1 MHWRPWAGVLLLL
14 TLASATV
21 LVPSSGAFVTE
32 NMGLVRTYSPP
43 FRIHPISDVDTD
55 PDSDYALIARSQ
67 DGVIAWNIET
77 GKAIKII
84 SPSASAVVAVNIIGD
99 RYLAVTESGLL
110 MALDLETA
118 YSIWTMD
125 VMTGAARVTAVSEYE
140 SQLAV
145 VGLDTDSDM
154 TITFVDMMTLDKIFL
169 LSRDLPEDLATQ
181 IPTSAFWLPSS
192 MASGYGPFT
201 LLVGTNLGQIW
212 AVESSGDTTLILD
225 LGSTVV
231 GMGHS
236 RGDVVINAATRD
248 GKIHSISVF
257 QGRSVFYMETD
268 FQGSRHLVGFD
279 QFGDRV
285 AVGGS
290 NGHIEIWNITKRY
303 RTQTLRLHNYSIADV
318 VWKDGSNLVSAA
330 GFGKVALWGPDTDG
344 DLYADSRDA
353 FPTDA
358 TEHTDSD
365 GDGVGDNRDMF
376 MMDPS
381 EWKDTDN
388 DGVGDNA
395 DIFPKDPTEWA
406 DTDGDGAGDN
416 SDFIPSVDNGI
427 AAGVFL
433 LGVGMVASVPVVRMV
448 TANRRRTRRDREEAI
463 RWIEQLGLEPVPSIR
478 TPSGKDVLD
487 RAVEALRV
495 RTNANPRLL
504 GETIEAR
511 DTMVLNTMVA
521 LRVQE
526 EISQRGGVGA
536 DAAMARSVQLRDQ
549 LQELDDERKRLDKI
563 SKSYWD
569 VQEGVDQAGM
579 DTWPDLSGVEGFLK
593 PLRARVQVLD
603 NTLAYFR
610 KSSIVKIGEE
620 ATKDVRGAYLVASK
634 ELRIKGSDKL
644 VGVKVGVPPK
654 PEIVVP
660 EGERGDTSPLSTP
673 PQMGMLRTRQ
683 AMLNREDTADLV
695 VTVDNTL
702 AEDLEEL
709 AVEFTIA
716 GDRLRH
722 KGPHRVVLGNLATG
736 RSEAATFQMRVAS
749 APDPEDDPGELTRV
763 LATVSAKAGTR
774 KVRQELPA
782 KATTLVSS
790 TIHRPG
796 ELDWV
801 PVEGTIGRRGV
812 RFPRVPSK
820 IVLETLEF
828 PYGLMPV
835 MEGDLAG
842 GGTWRLFVSRTEE
855 ERPIIVAIAVMP
867 GPEHVELMVEVR
879 GPEHFPARDLAEEV
893 IDTVRFAVL
902 SDRRLRLRGEDK
914 PMSRERVLQMSKM
927 VAEAYYLGSPEMGYG
942 VNGEDGVLPS

>member
-1 MHWRPWAGVLLLL
+1 MYWRPWAGLLLL
-14 TLASATV
+14 LILASATV
-21 LVPSSGAFVTE
+21 LVPSSGAVNAD
-32 NMGLVRTYSPP
+32 NMGLARTYDPP
-43 FRIHPISDVDTD
+43 ISIHPISDVDTH

-67 DGVIAWNIET
+67 EGVIAWNIET
-77 GKAIKII
+77 GKAIIMV
-84 SPSASAVVAVNIIGD
+84 SASASAIVAVDIVGD
-99 RYLAVTESGLL
+99 RYLAVTESGRL

-118 YSIWTMD
+118 NSIWTMD
-125 VMTGAARVTAVSEYE
+125 VMAGAVRVTAVSEYE
-140 SQLAV
+140 KQMAV

-154 TITFVDMMTLDKIFL
+154 TITFVDMVTLETIFL
-169 LSRDLPEDLATQ
+169 LSRDLPEDLTTQ
-181 IPTSAFWLPSS
+181 IPTSAFWLPSD

-212 AVESSGDTTLILD
+212 AVESSGDATLILD

-231 GMGHS
+231 GMGYS
-236 RGDVVINAATRD
+236 RDDIVISAATRD
-248 GKIHSISVF
+248 GKIHSINVY
-257 QGRSVFYMETD
+257 QGRSILYMETD
-268 FQGSRHLVGFD
+268 FQGSRYLVGFD

-290 NGHIEIWNITKRY
+290 NGHIEIWNLTKHS
-303 RTQTLRLHNYSIADV
+303 RTQTLRLHNYSISDL
-318 VWKDGSNLVSAA
+318 VWSDRSNLVSAA
-330 GFGKVALWGPDTDG
+330 GFGKVAKWGPDTDG

-365 GDGVGDNRDMF
+365 GDGVGDNRDVF

-395 DIFPKDPTEWA
+395 DIFPKDPTEWT
-406 DTDGDGAGDN
+406 DTDGDGSGDN
-416 SDFIPSVDNGI
+416 SDFIPSVHNVV
-427 AAGVFL
+427 AAGIFL
-433 LGVGMVASVPVVRMV
+433 LGIGIVASVPVVRMV
-448 TANRRRTRRDREEAI
+448 TANRRRIRRDREEAVI
-463 RWIEQLGLEPVPSIR
+463 WIEQLGLEPVPSIR
-478 TPSGKDVLD
+478 TLSGKDVLD

-495 RTNANPRLL
+495 RTDANPGLL
-504 GETIEAR
+504 RETIEAR

-526 EISQRGGVGA
+526 EISKRGGVGA

-549 LQELDDERKRLDKI
+549 LQELDDERERLDKI
-563 SKSYWD
+563 TRSYWD
-569 VQEGVDQAGM
+569 IQEEVDQAVR
-579 DTWPDLSGVEGFLK
+579 DTWPDLRGVEGFLE
-593 PLRARVQVLD
+593 PLRGRVQVLD
-603 NTLAYFR
+603 NSLAYFR
-610 KSSIVKIGEE
+610 KSSIIKIGEE
-620 ATKDVRGAYLVASK
+620 ATKDVRGAYLIASK
-634 ELRIKGSDKL
+634 ELRIKGSDKP

-695 VTVDNTL
+695 VSVDNTL

-722 KGPHRVVLGNLATG
+722 KGPHRVELGTLATG
-736 RSEAATFQMRVAS
+736 RSAAATFQMRVES
-749 APDPEDDPGELTRV
+749 APDPEDDQGELTRV
-763 LATVSAKAGTR
+763 MARVSAKAGTR

-812 RFPRVPSK
+812 RFPQVPSK

-842 GGTWRLFVSRTEE
+842 GGSWRLFVSRTEDD
-855 ERPIIVAIAVMP
+855 RPIIVAIAVMP

-879 GPEHFPARDLAEEV
+879 GPEHFPAIELAEEV
-893 IDTVRFAVL
+893 IDSVRFAVL

-914 PMSRERVLQMSKM
+914 PMARDRVLQMSKM
-927 VAEAYYLGSPEMGYG
+927 VAEVYLGDPEMGYG